1 VIPRHEL
8 QSLHQSLGTFP
19 AVAILGPRQAG
30 KTTLALELSKSAT
43 KPATY
48 LDLERD
54 SDRAKLDHA
63 ELFLGGQRGR
73 LLILD
78 EVQRRPELF
87 PLLRSEIDARRR
99 AGEDAGQFLVLGS
112 ASRDLLR
119 QSSESLAGR
128 IAYHELAPLSLL
140 ELGSTSEVRERLWLR
155 GGFPTSFLAASDEL
169 SFRWRGE
176 FVSTYLERDLPQ
188 LGARLPAEL
197 VRRFWTMLS
206 FSQGDLL
213 NAARL
218 AASLGVSGQT
228 VRRYLDVLTDLYLV
242 RQLPPWSGN
251 ERKRLVKAPK
261 VYVRDSGLVHR
272 LTNLADRDTL
282 LGHPLCGASWEGF
295 AIEQLLVHLPETW
308 RASFYRTGAGAEI
321 DLVLEGPRERRIAI
335 EVKRTSTPT
344 LSRGFCSGVEH
355 IGAQE
360 RYFVIPEGEP
370 YPIGADTTALG
381 LSELCRRL
389 IESA

>member
-1 VIPRHEL
+1 MIPRHEL
-8 QSLHQSLGTFP
+8 QSLLQSLRSFP

-30 KTTLALELSKSAT
+30 KTTLALELSESAG
-43 KPATY
+43 KPTTY

-54 SDRAKLDHA
+54 SGRAKLEHA
-63 ELFLGGQRGR
+63 ELFLETQRGR

-87 PLLRSEIDARRR
+87 PLLRSEIDQRRR

-140 ELGSTSEVRERLWLR
+140 ELGPAAEIRERLWLR
-155 GGFPTSFLAASDEL
+155 GGFPPSALATSDEL

-188 LGARLPAEL
+188 LGARLPSEL

-206 FSQGDLL
+206 FSQGDML
-213 NAARL
+213 NHARL

-242 RQLPPWSGN
+242 RQLPAWSGN
-251 ERKRLVKAPK
+251 ERKRLVKSPK

-295 AIEQLLVHLPETW
+295 AIEQLLVHLPDTW
-308 RASFYRTGAGAEI
+308 RASFYRTSAGAEI
-321 DLVLEGPRERRIAI
+321 DLLLEAPGERRIAI
-335 EVKRTSTPT
+335 EVKRTSTPA
-344 LSRGFCSGVEH
+344 LSRGFRSGCEDF
-355 IGAQE
+355 GETE
-360 RYFVIPEGEP
+360 RYFVIPEGEA
-370 YPIGADTTALG
+370 YPIGAETSAIG
-381 LSELCRRL
+381 LFALCRRL
-389 IESA
+389 TAG

>member
-1 VIPRHEL
+1 MIPRLEL
-8 QSLHQSLGTFP
+8 PRLESSLAAFP

-30 KTTLALELSKSAT
+30 KTTLALELSKRAA
-43 KPATY
+43 KPVTY

-54 SDRAKLDHA
+54 SDRARLEHA
-63 ELFLGGQRGR
+63 ELFLESQRGR

-87 PLLRSEIDARRR
+87 PLLRSEIDLRRR
-99 AGEDAGQFLVLGS
+99 AGEGAGQFLVLGS

-128 IAYHELAPLSLL
+128 IAYHELAPFSLL
-140 ELGSTSEVRERLWLR
+140 ELGNTNEVRERLWLR
-155 GGFPTSFLAASDEL
+155 GGFPPSFLAASDEL

-197 VRRFWTMLS
+197 VRRFWSMLS

-242 RQLPPWSGN
+242 RQLQPWSGN
-251 ERKRLVKAPK
+251 EKKRLVKSPK

-272 LTNLADRDTL
+272 LTNLADHDTL
-282 LGHPLCGASWEGF
+282 LGHSLCGASWEGF
-295 AIEQLLVHLPETW
+295 AIEQLLAHLPDTW
-308 RASFYRTGAGAEI
+308 RASFYRTAAGAEI
-321 DLVLEGPRERRIAI
+321 DLVLEGPGDRRIAI
-335 EVKRTSTPT
+335 EVKRTSTPSV
-344 LSRGFCSGVEH
+344 SRGFRSGAED
-355 IGAQE
+355 IGATE
-360 RYFVIPEGEP
+360 RFYVIPQGEA
-370 YPIGADTTALG
+370 YPIGAGTTALG
-381 LSELCRRL
+381 LGELCGRL
-389 IESA
+389 IAPD